1 MLDGLGAALAK
12 DLRLLARDRTG
23 LAFLTLAPIV
33 VIAVAGF
40 SLAAIYGKGGSLF
53 ARYCRDAAQPSA
65 LSTAPPSGHSF
76 QNKPLGI
83 IPGYYSG

>member
-1 MLDGLGAALAK
+1 MGTGALTFQDRHAVEETLSALRA
-12 DLRLLARDRTG
+12 DAR
-23 LAFLTLAPIV
+23 IV
-33 VIAVAGF
+33 
-40 SLAAIYGKGGSLF
+40 SAAIYGKGGSLF
-53 ARYCRDAAQPSA
+53 ARYCRDASQPSA